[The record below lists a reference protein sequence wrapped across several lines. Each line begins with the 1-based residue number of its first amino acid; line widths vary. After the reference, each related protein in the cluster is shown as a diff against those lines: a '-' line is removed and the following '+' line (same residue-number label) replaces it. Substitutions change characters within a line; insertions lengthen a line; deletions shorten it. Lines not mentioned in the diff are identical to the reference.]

1 MKTKNTSNPIASI
14 FKDIL
19 ALYLVAG
26 AILRIVL
33 MFFLPEGATMGALD
47 IAKSLFVGMFN
58 DAAMGT
64 LLCLP
69 MLLMYLGLNEWKYQK
84 AAAYTIIALLVA
96 TLALLFFT
104 HTPLHEYGA
113 GLPRIAKY
121 LVGYKLLSFCLRYFI
136 PSLRL
141 PWRRATVF
149 LMWFVYVFLLI
160 GNSIAEWFFW
170 DEFGVRY
177 NFIAVDYLIYTTEVV
192 GNIMESYAIVPL
204 LALTAL
210 LTAAIVWF
218 SARRRSFRFLS
229 IYTPRE
235 LLMHVGI
242 AIVASVVAWL
252 YLDGASHSLEG
263 DNLCANQIQQNGCYD
278 FVEAFR
284 NNKLDYDQFYTMLPE
299 DECRKEYLELNGQ
312 WFEEP
317 SESLAVHVS
326 PEGRSSEEA
335 GARLARR
342 TNGQSSDSQSSN
354 RQIKGWSMSDSIAAQ
369 WQQYINIPD
378 DAKPNIVLITV
389 ESLSAGFFAAYGN
402 TRGITPRLDSLMHS
416 SVVFD
421 RLYAVGNRT
430 VRGLEA
436 LSLCRPPSAGESI
449 VKRPDNRRDGQTIG
463 HMLASSGYKVQFL
476 YGGDSYF
483 DNMGDY
489 FAGNGYEVVDRG
501 QISDVTFSN
510 IWGVCDEDL
519 YRKALSLFDENARS
533 QRPFFAQLMTVSNHR
548 PYTFPAGKI
557 QWQGDSKCRDA
568 AVKYTD
574 FAIAQFLSEARSHA
588 WYDNTIFVIIADH
601 CASSAGKTSIPIDRY
616 HIPCIVHAPSML
628 KPFHIPA
635 LCSQIDVLPT
645 LLTMLRIPIQA
656 PTPFAGRNV
665 LSDAYKPRAFM
676 ATYQDLG
683 YLEGDILTVLTPM
696 KQPTQY
702 NVVQESAHKHTEQPR
717 SNPDPTLIRRART
730 YYQFANLYQ

>member
-1 MKTKNTSNPIASI
+1 
-14 FKDIL
+14 
-19 ALYLVAG
+19 
-26 AILRIVL
+26 
-33 MFFLPEGATMGALD
+33 
-47 IAKSLFVGMFN
+47 
-58 DAAMGT
+58 
-64 LLCLP
+64 
-69 MLLMYLGLNEWKYQK
+69 
-84 AAAYTIIALLVA
+84 
-96 TLALLFFT
+96 
-104 HTPLHEYGA
+104 
-113 GLPRIAKY
+113 
-121 LVGYKLLSFCLRYFI
+121 
-136 PSLRL
+136 
-141 PWRRATVF
+141 
-149 LMWFVYVFLLI
+149 
-160 GNSIAEWFFW
+160 
-170 DEFGVRY
+170 
-177 NFIAVDYLIYTTEVV
+177 
-192 GNIMESYAIVPL
+192 MESYAIVPL

>member
-1 MKTKNTSNPIASI
+1 MVNGDKPYIMMKTKNTSNPIASI

-601 CASSAGKTSIPIDRY
+601 CASSAGKTSIPI
-616 HIPCIVHAPSML
+616 
-628 KPFHIPA
+628 
-635 LCSQIDVLPT
+635 